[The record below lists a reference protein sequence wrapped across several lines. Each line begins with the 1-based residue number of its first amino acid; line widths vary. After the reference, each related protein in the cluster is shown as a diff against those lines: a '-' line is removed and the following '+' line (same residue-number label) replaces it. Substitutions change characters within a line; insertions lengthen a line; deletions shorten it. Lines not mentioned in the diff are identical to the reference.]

1 MDVRGSVRCG
11 HYATVKGLS
20 SEGNMIR
27 GVSID
32 VE

>member
-1 MDVRGSVRCG
+1 MRCG
-11 HYATVKGLS
+11 HYAMVKGLS

-32 VE
+32 VEWK